1 MMLFVYLSILTIIA
15 SAALSNLDWSA
26 VNPVTNKVVRVYN
39 LASVDGLLKMLTSAI
54 NNFVTMPAL
63 GMVLT
68 CMLGVGVANESGLFL
83 VGLRGMVQRSKG
95 SDLKII
101 VIFVIACVLSHIAGG
116 TGFVVMPPLGALIFT
131 AMGRN
136 PLAGLMCAYASV
148 TGAFASNVI
157 VTSMDVITVS
167 FTEAAAKMVIPD
179 ITLSPAIG
187 YYYSLA
193 TVVPI
198 VIAAVLITTHIVE
211 PRLGK
216 YTGKGIG
223 QEDNKVISEQDYNGL
238 KYGLWSMVIFIA
250 AICVGIISG
259 ILVDPVTGSAL
270 SANLLS

>member
-1 MMLFVYLSILTIIA
+1 
-15 SAALSNLDWSA
+15 
-26 VNPVTNKVVRVYN
+26 
-39 LASVDGLLKMLTSAI
+39 
-54 NNFVTMPAL
+54 
-63 GMVLT
+63 
-68 CMLGVGVANESGLFL
+68 
-83 VGLRGMVQRSKG
+83 
-95 SDLKII
+95 
-101 VIFVIACVLSHIAGG
+101 
-116 TGFVVMPPLGALIFT
+116 
-131 AMGRN
+131 
-136 PLAGLMCAYASV
+136 MCAYASV

-167 FTEAAAKMVIPD
+167 FTEAAAKKVIPE

-198 VIAAVLITTHIVE
+198 VSAAVLITTHIVE

-270 SANLLS
+270 SAKSPFMKSLAFIIAYAVEIFLVRQPLCFFCFSLIIPPHAFQRLIVFAYY